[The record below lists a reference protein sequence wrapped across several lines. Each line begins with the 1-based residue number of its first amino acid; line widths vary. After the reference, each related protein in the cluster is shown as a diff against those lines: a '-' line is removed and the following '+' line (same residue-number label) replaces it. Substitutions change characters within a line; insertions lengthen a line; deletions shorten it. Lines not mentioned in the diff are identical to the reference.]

1 MRGNPFVPT
10 LKRRKPVF
18 LFWLTAAGMVSVLFA
33 CIALFGDLRYANN
46 DDGCIL
52 RVFMG
57 FRTHDLP
64 TFHLYLNALLVY
76 PLRWLGM
83 AFPGVAWFSFMQ
95 LAFLWLACTV
105 SAKCILRR
113 FDGEGHS
120 AWLGAVAAVSYL
132 LVFGMTYCCRITY
145 TVTADMLGAAAV
157 FQVLSVDAQR
167 DNDKQVLRSMIGA
180 LLLTVLAYS
189 LRQITAIPILAFC
202 ALAFFY
208 QMGARFGWGK
218 KRSLRPL
225 WVSAVVVVAVMAVL
239 AGTRELEIKA
249 KGMGDYLRWQ
259 RARITVMDYTGMD
272 NLPDDLLNKIGW
284 TRSETDLVGSWYFLD
299 SNITAEALETI
310 AAYEESQTSTSLAG
324 KVQNAAGQV
333 ADFFKKEVL
342 GARSV
347 WILCTL
353 TVLAL
358 AALLWKRKG
367 ALGLVLALAAT
378 VLLAVGMLFY
388 LGWSNRL
395 PLRAAMTALLPASAL
410 VYGLLP
416 ACLPV
421 PATGDKAVRGAL
433 GVFAA
438 VVLALTAW
446 YAVPAAR
453 ALLPVTTGDEEEG
466 ELTNAFADLDE
477 YALANPDL
485 LLIYD
490 DTFISDTRM
499 FPATQNG
506 IPTNVMFWGGWDAH
520 SPEYEKQLT
529 AFGLDAKT
537 LDATVFFK
545 DNVRLVRGTLDPP
558 PDQLIAYL
566 KDLYGEDFDYTFDD
580 DWGSAHMLQFY
591 TFE

>member
-1 MRGNPFVPT
+1 MKGIPFVPT
-10 LKRRKPVF
+10 LKRRKPV
-18 LFWLTAAGMVSVLFA
+18 LQYWLTAAGMVSVLFA
-33 CIALFGDLRYANN
+33 CIVLFGDLRYANN

-52 RVFMG
+52 RAFMG
-57 FRTHDLP
+57 FKTPDLP

-76 PLRWLGM
+76 PLRWLGL
-83 AFPGVAWFSFMQ
+83 AFPGVAWFSYMQ

-113 FDGEGHS
+113 FDDEGHS
-120 AWLGAVAAVSYL
+120 AWLGAAAAVSYL
-132 LVFGMTYCCRITY
+132 LVFAMTYCCHITY

-157 FQVLSVDAQR
+157 FQALSVDAQR
-167 DNDKQVLRSMIGA
+167 DNDKQVVRGMVGA

-189 LRQITAIPILAFC
+189 LRQITALPILAFC
-202 ALAFFY
+202 ALVFIY

-225 WVSAVVVVAVMAVL
+225 WVSAAVVVAVMAVL

-249 KGMGDYLRWQ
+249 KGMDDYLRWQ

-272 NLPDDLLNKIGW
+272 NLPDDLLAKIGW
-284 TRSETDLVGSWYFLD
+284 TRSEAKLVGSWYFLD
-299 SNITAEALETI
+299 TNITAEALETI
-310 AAYEESQTSTSLAG
+310 AAYEESQMSVSLIG
-324 KVQNAAGQV
+324 KAQNAAGQV
-333 ADFFKKEVL
+333 ADFFANEPL

-347 WILCTL
+347 WILCAL
-353 TVLAL
+353 TAL
-358 AALLWKRKG
+358 AFTGLIWKRG
-367 ALGLVLALAAT
+367 GRLGLGLTLAAT
-378 VLLAVGMLFY
+378 VLLTAGMLFY

-410 VYGLLP
+410 IYALLP

-421 PATGDKAVRGAL
+421 SGSNAKVAHVAL

-438 VVLALTAW
+438 AVLALTAW
-446 YAVPAAR
+446 YAVPAAQ
-453 ALLPVTTGDEEEG
+453 ALVPVTTGYEEEG
-466 ELTNAFADLDE
+466 EITNAFADLDE
-477 YALANPDL
+477 YALDNPDL

-490 DTFISDTRM
+490 ATFISDTRM

-506 IPTNVMFWGGWDAH
+506 IPTNVMFWGGWDAR
-520 SPEYEKQLT
+520 SPEYVKQLA
-529 AFGLDAKT
+529 AFGLDAQNM
-537 LDATVFFK
+537 DATVFFK

-580 DWGSAHMLQFY
+580 DWGGAHMLQFY